1 MTNREIAR
9 TLDRIADILQL
20 KEENSFKVRAYRM
33 AANSIYNLDEDIK
46 VYYEK
51 NRIAE
56 IPGIGKTVS
65 ANIIEML
72 EKGSSDY
79 YKALTENIPEGLLDM
94 LVLPGLGHKTVK
106 LIYDHLGISNREDLL
121 KAAQEQQI
129 RSIPGLGAKT
139 EYNIIKGMDLINQNR
154 GKATLGLTLPMAIEF
169 RNYLTDCPQ
178 VVQASIVG
186 SVRRGKP
193 IVGDIDILLSGYDFA
208 VIKSWAIAY
217 RGIKDLNRNERDS
230 IGGQLDYGINFEVIL
245 VHPDSYYTALVWTT
259 GSKGFREILFSGVEP
274 SALIGLHS
282 EETVMQKLGVGYIP
296 PEIRENTGEI
306 ELAKQGALPVLVS
319 RQDIKGDLHIHSDWS
334 DGGSSIAQ
342 MVNSCKQMGY
352 SYMAITDHSKSLP
365 ISGGL
370 NEERLSAQGSLIDG
384 LNTQLYDF
392 RVLKGI
398 ETDILKDGELDFSNN
413 TLNKLDIVIASIHS
427 HFKLDKEQQTERII
441 RAIKNPQVNII
452 GHLTGRLLNRRGPYE
467 VDLTRILE
475 AAAAHNVALEIN
487 SHPDRLDIDE
497 FTARKAKDYGVKI
510 AINSDAHHHNDLYM
524 VDYGILTARRGWLE
538 ADDII
543 NCWDLSGLLKFLKE

>member
-33 AANSIYNLDEDIK
+33 AANTIYNLDEDIK

-51 NRIAE
+51 NQIAE

-72 EKGSSDY
+72 EKGSSEY
-79 YKALTENIPEGLLDM
+79 YQTLTEDIPEGLLDM
-94 LVLPGLGHKTVK
+94 LLLPGMGHKTVK
-106 LIYDHLGISNREDLL
+106 LIYDHLGINNREDLL

-129 RSIPGLGAKT
+129 RKIPGLGAKT
-139 EYNIIKGMDLINQNR
+139 EYNIIKGMELINQNR
-154 GKATLGLTLPMAIEF
+154 GKATLGLSLPMAIEF
-169 RNYLTDCPQ
+169 RNYLADCPQ

-186 SVRRGKP
+186 SVRRGKS

-208 VIKSWAIAY
+208 AIKSWVIAY
-217 RGIKDLNRNERDS
+217 RGIKDLNRNEMDS
-230 IGGQLDYGINFEVIL
+230 IGGQLDYRINFEVIL

-259 GSKGFREILFSGVEP
+259 GSKSFRDQIFTGVDP

-282 EETVMQKLGVGYIP
+282 EETVMQKLGLDYIP
-296 PEIRENTGEI
+296 PEMRENTGEI
-306 ELAKQGALPVLVS
+306 ELARQGTLPVLVS
-319 RQDIKGDLHIHSDWS
+319 RQDVKGDLHIHSDWS
-334 DGGSSIAQ
+334 DGGSSIQQIAE
-342 MVNSCKQMGY
+342 SCRQMGY
-352 SYMAITDHSKSLP
+352 AYMAITDHSKSLP

-370 NEERLSAQGSLIDG
+370 NEERLAAQGVVIDEINAR
-384 LNTQLYDF
+384 LNDIK
-392 RVLKGI
+392 VLKGI
-398 ETDILKDGELDFSNN
+398 EVDVLKNGELDFSDD

-427 HFKLDKEQQTERII
+427 HFRLDKEQQTERII
-441 RAIKNPQVNII
+441 QAIKNPQVNII

-467 VDLTRILE
+467 VDLPRILE
-475 AAAAHNVALEIN
+475 AAAKHNVALEIN

-497 FTARKAKDYGVKI
+497 FTARKVKDYGVKV
-510 AINSDAHHHNDLYM
+510 AINSDAHHYNDLYM

-538 ADDII
+538 AEDII
-543 NCWDLSGLLKFLKE
+543 NCWDLLRLLTFLKE

>member
-46 VYYEK
+46 VYYAK

-79 YKALTENIPEGLLDM
+79 YMNLIADIPEGLLDM

-129 RSIPGLGAKT
+129 RKIPGLGAKT
-139 EYNIIKGMDLINQNR
+139 EYNIIKGMELINQNR
-154 GKATLGLTLPMAIEF
+154 GKATLGLSLPMAIEF
-169 RNYLTDCPQ
+169 RNYLADCPQ

-186 SVRRGKP
+186 SVRRGKS
-193 IVGDIDILLSGYDFA
+193 IVGDIDILLCGYDFA
-208 VIKSWAIAY
+208 VIKSWVIAY
-217 RGIKDLNRNERDS
+217 RGIKDLNRQEKDS

-245 VHPDSYYTALVWTT
+245 VHPDSYYAAVVWTT
-259 GSKGFREILFSGVEP
+259 GSKSFRDQVFNGVDP

-282 EETVMQKLGVGYIP
+282 EQTVMQKLGLDYIP
-296 PEIRENTGEI
+296 PEIREDTGEI
-306 ELAKQGALPVLVS
+306 ELARQGNLPVLVS
-319 RQDIKGDLHIHSDWS
+319 RQDVKGDLHMHSDWS
-334 DGGSSIAQ
+334 DGGSSIEQ
-342 MVNSCKQMGY
+342 MAESCRQMGY
-352 SYMAITDHSKSLP
+352 TYMAITDHSKSLP

-370 NEERLSAQGSLIDG
+370 NEERLLAQGALVDEINTR
-384 LNTQLYDF
+384 LNGF
-392 RVLKGI
+392 KVLKGI
-398 ETDILKDGELDFSNN
+398 EVDILKNGELDFSND
-413 TLNKLDIVIASIHS
+413 TLSKLDVVIASIHS

-441 RAIKNPQVNII
+441 KAIKNPQVNII
-452 GHLTGRLLNRRGPYE
+452 GHLTGRLLNRRAPYE
-467 VDLTRILE
+467 IDLPRILQ
-475 AAAAHNVALEIN
+475 AAAEHNVALEIN

-524 VDYGILTARRGWLE
+524 VDYGILTARRGWLQ

-543 NCWDLSGLLKFLKE
+543 NCRELSRLIKFLKE